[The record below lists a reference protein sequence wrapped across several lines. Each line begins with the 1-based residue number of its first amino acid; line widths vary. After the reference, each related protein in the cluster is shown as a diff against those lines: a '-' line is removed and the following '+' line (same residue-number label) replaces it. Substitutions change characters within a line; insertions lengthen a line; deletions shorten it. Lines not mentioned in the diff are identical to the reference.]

1 MICLVL
7 LCTFIQIGNTR
18 STFVDDNDDDED
30 QIQIEN
36 SFVNNYPSI
45 NDRLNGKSPLED
57 FYYNKKQFN
66 PDDVQLI
73 KRIIMLPRVGRR
85 SIRST

>member
-18 STFVDDNDDDED
+18 STFVDDDED
-30 QIQIEN
+30 PSQFET
-36 SFVNNYPSI
+36 SFINNYGSI
-45 NDRLNGKSPLED
+45 NDRLNAKIPFED
-57 FYYNKKQFN
+57 FYYNKKPFN
-66 PDDVQLI
+66 TDDVQLM

-85 SIRST
+85 SIRSTQ